1 MLLTNIMFLQRFF
14 PRYQCT
20 EVSARR
26 CAYHRS
32 KSRKGFQSGGY
43 GSNNIT
49 GHKFKRN
56 LIKSAD
62 LRPSPWWHQ
71 IIAMTV
77 HIETK
82 VAWYKSWMQCAV
94 VFSPWIARIW
104 MHMHLFWIKS
114 HKKAFKDGCK
124 RTNKF
129 KSRRKFERNRRMKTK
144 TLNFLMPKNV
154 KPIPVKPQD
163 CCKIISASLI
173 LLFPDEINWAKSC
186 CGPCEHS

>member
-1 MLLTNIMFLQRFF
+1 MT
-14 PRYQCT
+14 
-20 EVSARR
+20 
-26 CAYHRS
+26 
-32 KSRKGFQSGGY
+32 
-43 GSNNIT
+43 SNY
-49 GHKFKRN
+49 
-56 LIKSAD
+56 SD
-62 LRPSPWWHQ
+62 Y
-71 IIAMTV
+71 IIYVYVIAIIYN
-77 HIETK
+77 IETK

-129 KSRRKFERNRRMKTK
+129 KLRRKFERNRRMKTK
-144 TLNFLMPKNV
+144 NLNFLLPKNV
-154 KPIPVKPQD
+154 QPIPVKPQD

-173 LLFPDEINWAKSC
+173 LPFPDEIDWAKSC